1 MSTTKVPAA
10 AGTGPDDQ
18 GGSTE
23 PVLRSTFV
31 PGQLPNRPVVRA
43 RLLDRLTQSVREKPL
58 TLLSAPAG
66 SGKTVCTASW
76 SASRSVPWPIAW
88 LNVDEACDQADTFW
102 PCLVEAFA
110 GAGVDLPNVRT
121 PLSGDPAATSFL
133 MRLAADL
140 LERTHPVVVV
150 LDSAERGLSADA
162 TPGLDFLIRHAWPRF
177 RLVMCGRADPLLPL
191 HRYRLT
197 GAMTE
202 LRRDELAFTV
212 PETEKLLAPLRVPN
226 AATIAAPLTELTEGW
241 AAGIRLAASSLE
253 QGADPDK
260 LIDSLGRNDSS
271 VAEYLFAEVLDAQP
285 PHVREFLLR
294 TSVADEVWP
303 DLADKLTDRGD
314 AQQTLAGLARAN
326 AFVERASSPVGSYRV
341 HPLFRELLRAQLHFE
356 SPEDVPDLH
365 VRCARW
371 YASSGQALRAA
382 KHAARAGDWTLT
394 TSLLID
400 TLAVGSLLAHEKSP
414 YQAVVEALPAELA
427 TPAATTLRA
436 ALLLGRRQAPSAGD
450 AAALRLATSR
460 AKGIRSRVSAAVV
473 YAAATAGGADS
484 VLALR
489 TADAAEQSLH
499 QLPDDQPGRAELSAV
514 VRASR
519 ATALLFGTGSTEE
532 AVRAFES
539 ALAASEAAA
548 THPLT
553 RACRAG
559 LALSAALQGRL
570 RQARQLADAVE
581 VPAHD
586 GVAKGRRPAAA
597 SVALAWVHCEQCHQA
612 EARRWAA
619 LAQEN
624 AVGPLNRIASPL
636 LAIVQARLLR
646 LRHDLPGAES
656 ALGPVLADPE
666 VPDWLHQR
674 AQLDMD
680 VVYLAQSGPQPA
692 LGIVDAMADPK
703 LPLDMRV
710 EALITEASAHAAEGN
725 ARRATR
731 TLRHALQLA
740 EPEQMRRPFTDSTPD
755 LRKLLRADPA
765 LVRAAHWLS
774 PPAPMP
780 VERRTRTPARPSA
793 PTVRPPALAIE
804 QLSERELQVL
814 RLLSDL
820 LSTEEIGAA
829 MFISVNTVRT
839 HVRSILRKLAVTCR
853 NDAVRRARELGLV

>member
-1 MSTTKVPAA
+1 
-10 AGTGPDDQ
+10 
-18 GGSTE
+18 
-23 PVLRSTFV
+23 
-31 PGQLPNRPVVRA
+31 
-43 RLLDRLTQSVREKPL
+43 
-58 TLLSAPAG
+58 
-66 SGKTVCTASW
+66 
-76 SASRSVPWPIAW
+76 
-88 LNVDEACDQADTFW
+88 
-102 PCLVEAFA
+102 
-110 GAGVDLPNVRT
+110 
-121 PLSGDPAATSFL
+121 
-133 MRLAADL
+133 
-140 LERTHPVVVV
+140 
-150 LDSAERGLSADA
+150 
-162 TPGLDFLIRHAWPRF
+162 
-177 RLVMCGRADPLLPL
+177 
-191 HRYRLT
+191 
-197 GAMTE
+197 
-202 LRRDELAFTV
+202 
-212 PETEKLLAPLRVPN
+212 
-226 AATIAAPLTELTEGW
+226 
-241 AAGIRLAASSLE
+241 
-253 QGADPDK
+253 
-260 LIDSLGRNDSS
+260 LGRNDSS

-314 AQQTLAGLARAN
+314 AQQTLAGLARTN

-356 SPEDVPDLH
+356 SPQDVPDLH
-365 VRCARW
+365 GRCARW
-371 YASSGQALRAA
+371 YASSGQGLRAA
-382 KHAARAGDWTLT
+382 KHAARASDWTLA

-414 YQAVVEALPAELA
+414 YQAVVEALPADLA
-427 TPAATTLRA
+427 TPAAATLRA
-436 ALLLGRRQAPSAGD
+436 ALLLGRRRAPSAD
-450 AAALRLATSR
+450 DLAALRVAASR
-460 AKGIRSRVSAAVV
+460 ATGIRPRVSAAVV
-473 YAAATAGGADS
+473 FAAATAGGADT

-489 TADAAEQSLH
+489 AADAAEQSLQ

-514 VRASR
+514 VLTSR
-519 ATALLFGTGSTEE
+519 ATALLLGTGSTEA
-532 AVRAFES
+532 AVQAFES
-539 ALAASEAAA
+539 GLAASEAAA
-548 THPLT
+548 TPTHPLT

-570 RQARQLADAVE
+570 RHARQLADMVE
-581 VPAHD
+581 VPADD

-619 LAQEN
+619 LAHET

-674 AQLDMD
+674 AQLDLA
-680 VVYLAQSGPQPA
+680 VIHLAQSGPQPA

-710 EALITEASAHAAEGN
+710 EALITEACAHATEGN

-774 PPAPMP
+774 PPAPKP
-780 VERRTRTPARPSA
+780 VERQPRTPAPPSA
-793 PTVRPPALAIE
+793 PAGRRPALEIE

-853 NDAVRRARELGLV
+853 NDAVRRARELALV